1 MSSTNKHYA
10 SSYPYGILNT
20 IYIDFAYH
28 KITKHYNIICLM
40 FHVFIL
46 LLQICFIIENFTFDL
61 IARYGCFILLTV
73 TVSMLLS

>member
-1 MSSTNKHYA
+1 MSSINKRCA
-10 SSYPYGILNT
+10 TSPYRTLKR

-28 KITKHYNIICLM
+28 KITKQYNIICLV

-61 IARYGCFILLTV
+61 IARYGCLILLLV
-73 TVSMLLS
+73 YVSILLA